1 MKSKNQSS
9 ESVNDFDSIF
19 SQIDTP
25 HMDYSQVKLQVDEVD
40 LEELEDEKQKR
51 KMFEETNRAVKES
64 FKIRM
69 QIMQWQ

>member
-9 ESVNDFDSIF
+9 ESVNESDSIF

>member
-1 MKSKNQSS
+1 
-9 ESVNDFDSIF
+9 
-19 SQIDTP
+19 
-25 HMDYSQVKLQVDEVD
+25 MDYSQVKLQVDEVD